1 LHFEDRSSVDTNR
14 PGPRVLVAD
23 RALAAQRVRERVLEF
38 MKSNPTAWRAKTLAA
53 RLGIKVEHLR
63 AELNRL
69 HGEGKLVSC
78 TVSAPNQRPQEEYR
92 IAANALP
99 FNLRQFV
106 ISKKTAPRP
115 GKSAR
120 IAVRATHK

>member
-1 LHFEDRSSVDTNR
+1 M
-14 PGPRVLVAD
+14 LVAD
-23 RALAAQRVRERVLEF
+23 RALTAQRVRERILDF
-38 MKSNPTAWRAKTLAA
+38 MKTNPTAWRAKPLAA
-53 RLGIKVEHLR
+53 RLGIKVEHVR
-63 AELNRL
+63 AQLNHL
-69 HGEGKLVSC
+69 NGEGKLVSC
-78 TVSAPNQRPQEEYR
+78 TVSAPNQLPQEEYR

-120 IAVRATHK
+120 IAMRGTHKQAP